1 MKTIIRIVVWASV
14 GIIFWA
20 STACNNG
27 ELPSNSSLSTFE
39 DSVSYAIGL
48 NIGND
53 LKNSGDFTFAAGL
66 LSRGIMDA
74 VNEEDASLTMEEAQ
88 GIVMS
93 FQQRMMAKQ
102 QEDQMKK
109 AQENKATGDAFLAEN
124 KSKEGVQTTE
134 SGLQYKVLTEGNGPS
149 PTAQDKV
156 SVHYEGRLIN
166 GEVFD
171 SSIQRG
177 MPVEFSVG
185 GVIRGWTEAL
195 QLMKKGSKWQLYIP
209 GELAY
214 GPQGSPPNIGP
225 NETLIFDVELLDIV
239 R

>member
-1 MKTIIRIVVWASV
+1 MKTINRIAVWGFV
-14 GIIFWA
+14 GIMIWA
-20 STACNNG
+20 FSACKTS
-27 ELPSNSSLSTFE
+27 ELPSNNSLSSFE

-53 LKNSGDFTFAAGL
+53 LNKSGDFSFAAGL

-74 VNEEDASLTMEEAQ
+74 VNQEDAALTMEEAQ
-88 GIVMS
+88 GLVMS

-109 AQENKATGDAFLAEN
+109 AQENKAEGDSFLAEN
-124 KSKEGVQTTE
+124 KSKEGVITTE
-134 SGLQYKVLTEGNGPS
+134 SGLQYKVLTEGSGSS
-149 PTAQDKV
+149 PTAQDRV

-177 MPVEFSVG
+177 VPTEFNVG
-185 GVIRGWTEAL
+185 GVIKGWTEAL
-195 QLMKKGSKWQLYIP
+195 LLMKPGSKWQLYIP
-209 GELAY
+209 SELAY
-214 GPQGSPPNIGP
+214 GSQGSGPQIGP
-225 NETLIFDVELLDIV
+225 NATLIFDVELLEIK
-239 R
+239 